1 MSLGIMQVTTDKLI
15 GNKRSITM
23 AIDMIKGFIQTE
35 GADDK
40 EAVKHTV
47 IRLYNKDDAYI
58 TDVED
63 VLDVLQ
69 YEESKNTREIYEDA
83 LLDEEIL
90 KDDIKYFFKQQN
102 YFFLEELDNMK

>member
-40 EAVKHTV
+40 EAVMHTV
-47 IRLYNKDDAYI
+47 IRLYNNDDAYI

-90 KDDIKYFFKQQN
+90 KDDIKYFF
-102 YFFLEELDNMK
+102 